1 MHALVEAP
9 DKKSWRHQPSFVG
22 VLFANEA
29 LLCRMLSF
37 LGSQALCSVC
47 SVARHLHWVIQNMSN
62 SLTSEH
68 LFLTT
73 RFSISSSCCLLL
85 LVPDLQD
92 LVRRATA
99 PYGLHEPMPVAIRSA
114 RRVTAVEL
122 IENHKLGFQASN
134 GRALW
139 PHFVKLTREVASVIR
154 KHEKDEP
161 DHGAR
166 FTLES
171 HLNERLLWLCIYLRL
186 CSDHIFTEWLLKVRK
201 SFLLL
206 PTRPPPMIIVL
217 FCFRRVSLI
226 LRSLSAEGPCV
237 FGENGV
243 VFYSRI
249 HLDAFAYC
257 MPKAFSPS

>member
-171 HLNERLLWLCIYLRL
+171 HLNERLLWLCIYLR
-186 CSDHIFTEWLLKVRK
+186 
-201 SFLLL
+201 
-206 PTRPPPMIIVL
+206 
-217 FCFRRVSLI
+217 
-226 LRSLSAEGPCV
+226 
-237 FGENGV
+237 
-243 VFYSRI
+243 
-249 HLDAFAYC
+249 
-257 MPKAFSPS
+257 